1 MIVAGFAL
9 LAVGAA
15 DLVRQFAPRR
25 WIGFLTVGIILLL
38 LGSVS
43 DALLPMLVAMIVG
56 ALWVWC
62 MPSER
67 HARLGFWP
75 AVLLA
80 AGSIGAVVWLGP
92 RPDAGLLGEVWQLRS
107 PFGDI
112 SVDLAILALGTGVFL
127 LESSNLV
134 VRAALDGEHTWR
146 PADIVALDAPG
157 AVVPAADAAETA
169 AAASSL
175 EAGATTIAVRPDP
188 DPSIEPGPTTSS
200 EPSRST
206 GANPSADPAPDAS
219 PAGLL
224 GLDATDGAVRDPR
237 AGFKGGRLIG
247 PLERVLVMLL
257 TLAAAYPILA
267 AMLAAK
273 GIVRFPEISRDGETG
288 ARAEYFLVG
297 SLVSWVIALGGA
309 FLVWW
314 AAHS

>member
-25 WIGFLTVGIILLL
+25 WIGYLSVGIILLL

-43 DALLPMLVAMIVG
+43 DALLPMLAALVVG

-62 MPSER
+62 MPTER
-67 HARLGFWP
+67 PAPLGFWP
-75 AVLLA
+75 AVLLGA
-80 AGSIGAVVWLGP
+80 VAVGAVVWLGA
-92 RPDAGLLGEVWQLRS
+92 RQDAGLIGSAWSLRS
-107 PFGDI
+107 PFGEI
-112 SVDLAILALGTGVFL
+112 PFDLAVLAVGVGLFL
-127 LESSNLV
+127 LESANLV
-134 VRAALDGEHTWR
+134 VRSALDGEHTWR
-146 PADIVALDAPG
+146 PAELTRRATTDTASVETTASVDTTVSAES
-157 AVVPAADAAETA
+157 APAAPLVEAATPAPREAAEADTMAGILDTA
-169 AAASSL
+169 
-175 EAGATTIAVRPDP
+175 P
-188 DPSIEPGPTTSS
+188 EP
-200 EPSRST
+200 
-206 GANPSADPAPDAS
+206 
-219 PAGLL
+219 
-224 GLDATDGAVRDPR
+224 RDPR

-247 PLERVLVMLL
+247 PLERILVLIL

>member
-1 MIVAGFAL
+1 MIVAGFLL

-25 WIGFLTVGIILLL
+25 WIGYLTVAVILLL

-43 DALLPMLVAMIVG
+43 DALLPMLAGILAG

-67 HARLGFWP
+67 PTPLGFWP
-75 AVLLA
+75 AVLL
-80 AGSIGAVVWLGP
+80 GVLSIGSVVWLGA
-92 RPDAGLLGEVWQLRS
+92 RADAGLIGSVWTLRS
-107 PFGDI
+107 PFGD
-112 SVDLAILALGTGVFL
+112 VPFDLALLTLGTGVFL
-127 LESSNLV
+127 LESANLV

-146 PADIVALDAPG
+146 PVELRRIATGDAGYESNGSDAVA
-157 AVVPAADAAETA
+157 VPAREGDATAVSETA
-169 AAASSL
+169 ARTAPADEAAAEGTAESTTAASAAAES
-175 EAGATTIAVRPDP
+175 TDV
-188 DPSIEPGPTTSS
+188 PTFD
-200 EPSRST
+200 R
-206 GANPSADPAPDAS
+206 
-219 PAGLL
+219 
-224 GLDATDGAVRDPR
+224 R
-237 AGFKGGRLIG
+237 AGFQGGRLIG
-247 PLERVLVMLL
+247 PLERILVMIL

-297 SLVSWVIALGGA
+297 SLVSWVIGLGAA

-314 AAHS
+314 AANS

>member
-25 WIGFLTVGIILLL
+25 WIGYLTVAVILLF

-43 DALLPMLVAMIVG
+43 DALLPMLAALAIG

-67 HARLGFWP
+67 PAPLGFWP
-75 AVLLA
+75 AVLL
-80 AGSIGAVVWLGP
+80 GLLSVGAVVWLAP
-92 RPDAGLLGEVWQLRS
+92 RTDTGLIGSVWQLRS
-107 PFGDI
+107 PFGEI
-112 SVDLAILALGTGVFL
+112 PFDLAMLAVGAGVFL

-146 PADIVALDAPG
+146 PIDITRAAARAEVTDDQVNVAAPATDATPASDPSG
-157 AVVPAADAAETA
+157 TTFGPAAAE
-169 AAASSL
+169 
-175 EAGATTIAVRPDP
+175 PDP
-188 DPSIEPGPTTSS
+188 
-200 EPSRST
+200 
-206 GANPSADPAPDAS
+206 
-219 PAGLL
+219 L
-224 GLDATDGAVRDPR
+224 GLAAGSETTRDPR

-247 PLERVLVMLL
+247 PLERILVLIL

-297 SLVSWVIALGGA
+297 SLVSWVIGLGAA

>member
-25 WIGFLTVGIILLL
+25 WIGYLTVAVILLL

-43 DALLPMLVAMIVG
+43 DALWPMIAGLAAG
-56 ALWVWC
+56 ALWVWS

-67 HARLGFWP
+67 RAPLGFWP
-75 AVLLA
+75 AVLLGVLA
-80 AGSIGAVVWLGP
+80 VAAVVWLGP
-92 RPDAGLLGEVWQLRS
+92 RDETGLIGDVWALRS
-107 PFGDI
+107 PFGEI
-112 SVDLAILALGTGVFL
+112 PFDLVVLSLGMGVFL
-127 LESSNLV
+127 LESANLV

-146 PADIVALDAPG
+146 PSEAPATTDAPTTTG
-157 AVVPAADAAETA
+157 DLVPEAATP
-169 AAASSL
+169 
-175 EAGATTIAVRPDP
+175 V
-188 DPSIEPGPTTSS
+188 
-200 EPSRST
+200 
-206 GANPSADPAPDAS
+206 
-219 PAGLL
+219 
-224 GLDATDGAVRDPR
+224 DPR
-237 AGFKGGRLIG
+237 SGFKGGRLIG
-247 PLERVLVMLL
+247 PLERILVLIL
-257 TLAAAYPILA
+257 TLAAAYPLLA

-309 FLVWW
+309 FVVWW

>member
-9 LAVGAA
+9 LAVGAV

-25 WIGFLTVGIILLL
+25 WIGYLTVAVLLLL

-43 DALLPMLVAMIVG
+43 DALLPMIAALVVG
-56 ALWVWC
+56 ALWVWS
-62 MPSER
+62 MPTER
-67 HARLGFWP
+67 RAPLGFWP
-75 AVLLA
+75 AVLL
-80 AGSIGAVVWLGP
+80 GVVSVGAVVWLGA
-92 RPDAGLLGEVWQLRS
+92 RTDAGLIGEVWSLRS
-107 PFGDI
+107 PFGDV
-112 SVDLAILALGTGVFL
+112 SFDLAMLVLGAGVFL

-146 PADIVALDAPG
+146 PADPEPASAPEI
-157 AVVPAADAAETA
+157 ETA
-169 AAASSL
+169 VASAPTSVD
-175 EAGATTIAVRPDP
+175 ETPATAITTA
-188 DPSIEPGPTTSS
+188 PT
-200 EPSRST
+200 
-206 GANPSADPAPDAS
+206 S
-219 PAGLL
+219 P
-224 GLDATDGAVRDPR
+224 TDSR

-247 PLERVLVMLL
+247 PLERTIVMIL
-257 TLAAAYPILA
+257 TLAAAYPLLA

-297 SLVSWVIALGGA
+297 SLVSWVIALSAA

>member
-1 MIVAGFAL
+1 MIVAGFLL

-25 WIGFLTVGIILLL
+25 WVGYLTVAIILLL

-43 DALLPMLVAMIVG
+43 DALLPMLLGLVVG

-62 MPSER
+62 MPSEKT
-67 HARLGFWP
+67 APLGFWP
-75 AVLLA
+75 AVLLGVLA
-80 AGSIGAVVWLGP
+80 IGAVVWLGA
-92 RPDAGLLGEVWQLRS
+92 RTDAGLIGGVWNLRS
-107 PFGDI
+107 PFGD
-112 SVDLAILALGTGVFL
+112 VPFDLALLTLGTGVFL
-127 LESSNLV
+127 LESANLV

-146 PADIVALDAPG
+146 PAERATTAAPAVESPAVENPVAESSVSESPGAESPVSESPGAETSAVESSPVETAPG
-157 AVVPAADAAETA
+157 
-169 AAASSL
+169 
-175 EAGATTIAVRPDP
+175 
-188 DPSIEPGPTTSS
+188 
-200 EPSRST
+200 
-206 GANPSADPAPDAS
+206 
-219 PAGLL
+219 
-224 GLDATDGAVRDPR
+224 DATSGAATPRDPR
-237 AGFKGGRLIG
+237 AGFQGGRLIG
-247 PLERVLVMLL
+247 PLERILVMIL

-297 SLVSWVIALGGA
+297 SLVSWVIGLGAA

>member
-25 WIGFLTVGIILLL
+25 WIGYLTVAIILLF

-43 DALLPMLVAMIVG
+43 DALLPMIAALAIG
-56 ALWVWC
+56 ALWVWS

-67 HARLGFWP
+67 RAPRGFWP
-75 AVLLA
+75 AALFGVLV
-80 AGSIGAVVWLGP
+80 IGAVVWLGP
-92 RPDAGLLGEVWQLRS
+92 RRETGLIGRIWELRS
-107 PFGDI
+107 PFGEI
-112 SVDLAILALGTGVFL
+112 SFDLAVLAFGAGVFL
-127 LESSNLV
+127 LESANLV

-146 PADIVALDAPG
+146 PVDIVRPVTATESD
-157 AVVPAADAAETA
+157 PAATLSTAAMPTAVTAAETTDA
-169 AAASSL
+169 VADPVAL
-175 EAGATTIAVRPDP
+175 TGAT
-188 DPSIEPGPTTSS
+188 GP
-200 EPSRST
+200 
-206 GANPSADPAPDAS
+206 
-219 PAGLL
+219 
-224 GLDATDGAVRDPR
+224 VDPR
-237 AGFKGGRLIG
+237 SGFKGGRLIG
-247 PLERVLVMLL
+247 PLERILVLIL

-297 SLVSWVIALGGA
+297 SLVSWVIALGAA

>member
-1 MIVAGFAL
+1 MIVAGFIL

-25 WIGFLTVGIILLL
+25 WVGYLAVAVILLL

-43 DALLPMLVAMIVG
+43 DALLPMIVALVAG

-62 MPSER
+62 MPTER
-67 HARLGFWP
+67 PAPLGFWP

-80 AGSIGAVVWLGP
+80 AVSIGAVVWIGA
-92 RPDAGLLGEVWQLRS
+92 RTESGLIGAVWHLRS
-107 PFGDI
+107 PFGEV
-112 SVDLAILALGTGVFL
+112 SFDLAMLALGAGVFL

-146 PADIVALDAPG
+146 PADPAPAPAPEPESENATATAGPDDAVEE
-157 AVVPAADAAETA
+157 APA
-169 AAASSL
+169 S
-175 EAGATTIAVRPDP
+175 PDP
-188 DPSIEPGPTTSS
+188 
-200 EPSRST
+200 RS
-206 GANPSADPAPDAS
+206 
-219 PAGLL
+219 
-224 GLDATDGAVRDPR
+224 
-237 AGFKGGRLIG
+237 GFKGGRLIG
-247 PLERVLVMLL
+247 PLERVLVLIL

-297 SLVSWVIALGGA
+297 SLVSWVIALGAA

>member
-1 MIVAGFAL
+1 MIVAGFIL

-25 WIGFLTVGIILLL
+25 WIGYLSVAVILLL

-43 DALLPMLVAMIVG
+43 DALLPMVLALVVG

-62 MPSER
+62 MPTER
-67 HARLGFWP
+67 TAPLGFWP

-80 AGSIGAVVWLGP
+80 IVSVGAVIWLGARSDVGLIGATWH
-92 RPDAGLLGEVWQLRS
+92 LRS
-107 PFGDI
+107 PFGE
-112 SVDLAILALGTGVFL
+112 VPFDLAMLALGAGVFL

-146 PADIVALDAPG
+146 PTDPMSAPTSAPTTAPTTVG
-157 AVVPAADAAETA
+157 AEVTVAADAGSDA
-169 AAASSL
+169 ATGGDAAT
-175 EAGATTIAVRPDP
+175 EG
-188 DPSIEPGPTTSS
+188 
-200 EPSRST
+200 
-206 GANPSADPAPDAS
+206 DA
-219 PAGLL
+219 
-224 GLDATDGAVRDPR
+224 ATDVVTAPRDPR
-237 AGFKGGRLIG
+237 SGFKGGRLIG
-247 PLERVLVMLL
+247 PLERILVLIL

-297 SLVSWVIALGGA
+297 SLVSWVIALSAA

>member
-1 MIVAGFAL
+1 MIVAGFLL

-25 WIGFLTVGIILLL
+25 WIGYLVIAVILLL
-38 LGSVS
+38 LGSVG
-43 DALLPMLVAMIVG
+43 DALLPMVLALVVG

-62 MPSER
+62 MPTER
-67 HARLGFWP
+67 PAPLGFWP

-80 AGSIGAVVWLGP
+80 VLSVGAVVWLGA
-92 RPDAGLLGEVWQLRS
+92 RSDSGLIGAIWLLRS
-107 PFGDI
+107 PFGE
-112 SVDLAILALGTGVFL
+112 VPFDLAMLAFGAGVFL

-134 VRAALDGEHTWR
+134 VRAALDGEHTWLPR
-146 PADIVALDAPG
+146 DPAMPTAEAAPTVAGTTEAG
-157 AVVPAADAAETA
+157 TAQADTAEEESAETA
-169 AAASSL
+169 
-175 EAGATTIAVRPDP
+175 
-188 DPSIEPGPTTSS
+188 
-200 EPSRST
+200 
-206 GANPSADPAPDAS
+206 PAP
-219 PAGLL
+219 
-224 GLDATDGAVRDPR
+224 RDPR
-237 AGFKGGRLIG
+237 SGFKGGRLIG
-247 PLERVLVMLL
+247 PLERILVLIL

-297 SLVSWVIALGGA
+297 SLVSWVIALGAA

>member
-25 WIGFLTVGIILLL
+25 WIGYLSVGIILLL

-43 DALLPMLVAMIVG
+43 DALLPMLAALAVG

-62 MPSER
+62 MPTER
-67 HARLGFWP
+67 PAPLGFWP
-75 AVLLA
+75 AVLLGA
-80 AGSIGAVVWLGP
+80 AVVGVVVGLGE
-92 RPDAGLLGEVWQLRS
+92 RQDAGLIGSAWDLRS
-107 PFGDI
+107 PFGEI
-112 SVDLAILALGTGVFL
+112 PFDLAVLAVGVGLFL
-127 LESSNLV
+127 LESANLV
-134 VRAALDGEHTWR
+134 VRSALDGEHTWR
-146 PADIVALDAPG
+146 PVELTRRVSARSA
-157 AVVPAADAAETA
+157 AVETASPAEISPPLAEPAAPAPREAT
-169 AAASSL
+169 
-175 EAGATTIAVRPDP
+175 EAGAAGGILDA
-188 DPSIEPGPTTSS
+188 
-200 EPSRST
+200 
-206 GANPSADPAPDAS
+206 APAP
-219 PAGLL
+219 
-224 GLDATDGAVRDPR
+224 RDPR

-247 PLERVLVMLL
+247 PLERILVLIL